1 MTQVISTNKE
11 EFRATRS
18 VGIGS
23 SDIAAVL
30 GIDPYR
36 TPYQLWLQKTGREE
50 RTEGNKYTEA
60 GTRLEK
66 VVVEYFQDRTGAQVL
81 PGFEGD
87 VTFFHPDFPHVL
99 ATPDRPYH
107 RDGIGGLVECK
118 TTQKNIDPD
127 FIPEYWFCQ
136 NQYQAAIINASPH
149 AELVQ
154 ECAIAWLFRGLDFNY
169 HLFDYDPD
177 FGQYLIE
184 QADAF
189 WTKYVLTD
197 TPPEYARASDVEKA
211 HGRHTPGKV
220 IEATDELLQEWEK
233 LVAVRDRIRILQE
246 EEDAIK
252 ERFKLIMKDAEA
264 VTYFEETLVT
274 WRNSK
279 PVVRLDSKALK
290 AEHPELWA
298 RYAKENAP
306 TRPFLVKA

>member
-1 MTQVISTNKE
+1 MTQVISNNKE
-11 EFRATRS
+11 EFRAARS

-23 SDIAAVL
+23 SEIAAVL
-30 GIDPYR
+30 GIDPYC
-36 TPYQLWLQKTGREE
+36 TPYQLWCKKTGRGEDFS
-50 RTEGNKYTEA
+50 GNKYTEA

-107 RDGIGGLVECK
+107 RDGIGGLLECK

-184 QADAF
+184 QADTF
-189 WTKYVLTD
+189 WTKYVITD
-197 TPPEYARASDVEKA
+197 TPPEYTRAVDVEKA

-298 RYAKENAP
+298 KYAKENAP